1 MVALIDKNPYWHPNY
16 ELTASNS
23 QTGWIVAHSSQIN
36 RLAACNSKIVGL
48 AFHTHLAD
56 CILESFTY

>member
-1 MVALIDKNPYWHPNY
+1 MQIDKNPYSHPDY

-23 QTGWIVAHSSQIN
+23 QTGWIVAHNSQIN
-36 RLAACNSKIVGL
+36 RVAARNSKIVGL

-56 CILESFTY
+56 CILELLLK